1 MQKYKCLLPEEENKR
16 NSDTTG
22 KFHVLATKLKT
33 DEEAKFKLTD
43 AETEISFSSDRSSHS
58 LHYNSVTTLPL
69 ANSAETSTKNKSV
82 LTNAENL
89 SPEFH
94 LKHSSINVSKN
105 ILTNSSQQKE
115 ETSNFKSNL
124 TTNEWLWFFSK
135 WKSNMRLQ
143 QDDDCKLKQLMLD
156 SLLFLPFYLLWYC
169 LRQLLMYSSSQR
181 WAKRNFR
188 KLLKSGICAALQIFI
203 FGHCESY
210 VAE

>member
-124 TTNEWLWFFSK
+124 TTNE
-135 WKSNMRLQ
+135 
-143 QDDDCKLKQLMLD
+143 
-156 SLLFLPFYLLWYC
+156 
-169 LRQLLMYSSSQR
+169 
-181 WAKRNFR
+181 
-188 KLLKSGICAALQIFI
+188 
-203 FGHCESY
+203 
-210 VAE
+210 